1 MEFALFQWIGGS
13 VDAMLNTFVTQ
24 TASNVIFGFQML
36 VLTGVTLYITLT
48 GYAISTGAVE
58 SPFWTFFKQCMKIGI
73 IAAFVMTADGYTSTV
88 VSAMQGLESGIADI
102 MSSPS
107 ATSTNIYQVLDKSVN
122 SGLDVAYDMMGKA
135 AKREFYEI
143 GQMFWDLINAL
154 MMAIAVF
161 LIHLPAAA
169 TIIMAKLGLGILLG
183 IGPLFIAALMFP
195 ITAPWFDKWFQQAM
209 AFILEIAIVMVVVT
223 VGVALYKAL
232 FEKVIVTGADNPIA
246 SFVQIIALAL
256 IVLFAL
262 KKTSGLGS
270 QIAGGISFGAVTFR
284 NMAEGVGS
292 VVNPKTT
299 RRDMQS
305 GMMVTA
311 GRTNHMMA
319 GNTMWNPAYRQ
330 HVMQNLGKNWGPASG
345 GKVTGQ

>member
-1 MEFALFQWIGGS
+1 MEFGLFQFIGGS
-13 VDAMLNTFVTQ
+13 VDAMLNTFATQ

-36 VLTGVTLYITLT
+36 LLTGVALYITMT

-58 SPFWTFFKQCMKIGI
+58 SPFWAFIKQSLKILI
-73 IAAFVMTADGYTSTV
+73 ISGFVMTADGYTSTV

-102 MSSPS
+102 MSSPN
-107 ATSTNIYQVLDKSVN
+107 ATSTNIYQVLDKSVD
-122 SGLDVAYDMMGKA
+122 SGLNVAYDMMGKA

-169 TIIMAKLGLGILLG
+169 TIIMAKLGLSILLG

-232 FEKVIVTGADNPIA
+232 FEKVIVTGADNPIS

-262 KKTSGLGS
+262 KKTSGLGA

-284 NMAEGVGS
+284 SMAEGVGNT
-292 VVNPKTT
+292 VNPKTT

-305 GMMVTA
+305 GQMVTA
-311 GRTNHMMA
+311 GRTNHLAA

-330 HVMQNLGKNWGPASG
+330 HVMQNMGKNWGPAKG
-345 GKVTGQ
+345 GKVIGQ

>member
-1 MEFALFQWIGGS
+1 MCSTALRERREYF
-13 VDAMLNTFVTQ
+13 
-24 TASNVIFGFQML
+24 
-36 VLTGVTLYITLT
+36 
-48 GYAISTGAVE
+48 
-58 SPFWTFFKQCMKIGI
+58 
-73 IAAFVMTADGYTSTV
+73 
-88 VSAMQGLESGIADI
+88 
-102 MSSPS
+102 SS
-107 ATSTNIYQVLDKSVN
+107 L
-122 SGLDVAYDMMGKA
+122 LDVAYDMLGKA
-135 AKREFYEI
+135 AKREFFEI

-161 LIHLPAAA
+161 LIHLPAVA

-195 ITAPWFDKWFQQAM
+195 ITAPWFDKWFQQVM
-209 AFILEIAIVMVVVT
+209 GFILEISIVMVVVT

-262 KKTSGLGS
+262 RKTSGMGA

-284 NMAEGVGS
+284 SMAEGVGN

-311 GRTNHMMA
+311 GRSNHMMA

-330 HVMQNLGKNWGPASG
+330 HVMQNMGKNWGPANG
-345 GKVTGQ
+345 GKVTGK

>member
-24 TASNVIFGFQML
+24 TASNVILGFQML

-48 GYAISTGAVE
+48 GYAISTGAVD
-58 SPFWTFFKQCMKIGI
+58 SPFWTFFKQCLKIGI

-88 VSAMQGLESGIADI
+88 VSAMQGLESEIADI

-256 IVLFAL
+256 FVLFAL

-345 GKVTGQ
+345 GKVTGK

>member
-58 SPFWTFFKQCMKIGI
+58 SPFWTFFKQCLKIGI

-270 QIAGGISFGAVTFR
+270 QIAGCISFGAVTFR

>member
-1 MEFALFQWIGGS
+1 MEFAVFQWIGGS

-36 VLTGVTLYITLT
+36 LLTGVTLYITMT

-58 SPFWTFFKQCMKIGI
+58 SPFWTFAKQCLKIII
-73 IAAFVMTADGYTSTV
+73 IAGFVITADGYTSTV
-88 VSAMQGLESGIADI
+88 VSAMQGLESGLADI

-161 LIHLPAAA
+161 LIHLPAVA

-183 IGPLFIAALMFP
+183 IGPLFVAALMFP

-232 FEKVIVTGADNPIA
+232 FDKVIVTGADNPIA

-345 GKVTGQ
+345 GKVTGN

>member
-24 TASNVIFGFQML
+24 TASNVILGFQML

-58 SPFWTFFKQCMKIGI
+58 SPFWTFFKQCLKIGI

-330 HVMQNLGKNWGPASG
+330 HVMQNMGKNWGPAKG